1 MTSSKGFGRQG
12 TRTYWVKLYCRFDL
26 LVSVDRE
33 MSGNNEHPDWW
44 ELRDDVE
51 ELIDSCGNDVEYVG
65 SMGSSVSV
73 AVKEK
78 KMPVLLRKVQ
88 DYNNRRDL
96 VHIIHTEIY

>member
-12 TRTYWVKLYCRFDL
+12 TRTYLVSLYCRYNL
-26 LVSVDRE
+26 LVQSDRE
-33 MSGNNEHPDWW
+33 MSGNNEHPDWY

-51 ELIDSCGNDVEYVG
+51 ELIDSCGNDVEIRG

-73 AVKEK
+73 YVKEK
-78 KMPVLLRKVQ
+78 KMPVLLRKVS

-96 VHIIHTEIY
+96 VHIIHMEIY